1 MLDCDV
7 QLSGFWLQETGFD
20 YKLYSLA
27 FCCRKMALTAKHS
40 SLAFCLTVTCS
51 CLASGCRKLAMTGNY
66 TSLASGCRKLV
77 LTVSYTFLA
86 LGCKLAL
93 TVNYISLAFVCR
105 KLVKGHLPGAASV
118 LAQLVPCAQPEVERR
133 STSTSCLPVCSEA
146 LACAC
151 RKLVVATCLVLQ
163 VCWHSWCLVHSQKW
177 RARQWL
183 KALWLGC

>member
-1 MLDCDV
+1 VSGNISLNELFSMLDCDV

-40 SLAFCLTVTCS
+40 SLAFC
-51 CLASGCRKLAMTGNY
+51 CRKLA
-66 TSLASGCRKLV
+66 
-77 LTVSYTFLA
+77 LTASYTFLV

-93 TVNYISLAFVCR
+93 TVNYISLDFVCR

-151 RKLVVATCLVLQ
+151 RELVVATCLVL
-163 VCWHSWCLVHSQKW
+163 
-177 RARQWL
+177 
-183 KALWLGC
+183 